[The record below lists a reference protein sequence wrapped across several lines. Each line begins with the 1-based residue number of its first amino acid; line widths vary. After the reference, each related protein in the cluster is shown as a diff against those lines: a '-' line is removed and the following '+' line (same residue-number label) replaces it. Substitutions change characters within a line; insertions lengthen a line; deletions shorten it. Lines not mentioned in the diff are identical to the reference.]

1 MLETIR
7 IMWEGCQRGCFWMI
21 HRTEL
26 FRPQTEKKVKTDHLT
41 ITRLHHSLLELIFC
55 CCWFFFFCSVP
66 ANLRSLVYFYGVR
79 NGGVKEWN
87 FLFEQFQK
95 SSVASER
102 QQFLFGLAGASE
114 PWLLNRCS
122 TCVERKMKRG
132 FRWHQEKYFFWQN
145 RSRVF
150 STSLY
155 IACRWL
161 QLPLFCKLSF
171 D

>member
-1 MLETIR
+1 
-7 IMWEGCQRGCFWMI
+7 MI

-26 FRPQTEKKVKTDHLT
+26 FNPQTEKLKPTTLQLQDS
-41 ITRLHHSLLELIFC
+41 IIHSWSGYFVVV
-55 CCWFFFFCSVP
+55 FFFCSVP

-102 QQFLFGLAGASE
+102 QQFLLGLAGASE

-122 TCVERKMKRG
+122 TCVEKKLKRG
-132 FRWHQEKYFFWQN
+132 FWHQEK
-145 RSRVF
+145 
-150 STSLY
+150 
-155 IACRWL
+155 
-161 QLPLFCKLSF
+161 
-171 D
+171 

>member
-1 MLETIR
+1 
-7 IMWEGCQRGCFWMI
+7 MI

-132 FRWHQEKYFFWQN
+132 FRWHQEK
-145 RSRVF
+145 
-150 STSLY
+150 
-155 IACRWL
+155 
-161 QLPLFCKLSF
+161 
-171 D
+171 